1 MAKIASSNAKPDGVL
16 LVPAQ
21 ATIEFLHG
29 LPVGALWGVG
39 AKSAQVLE
47 REGIETIGQL
57 AEHPLPRLSRLLGAA
72 AAHSLH
78 DLAWGI
84 DPRPVTVSRE
94 EKSVGMERTF
104 ETDIRDRALLDQF
117 ITKASHECARR
128 LRAGNWLCKQVAIKM
143 RGADFSTIT
152 RQQRL
157 RVPTDLG
164 REIAV
169 AAHQLFERETLP
181 SGGVRLFGVRAE
193 GLISRDEG
201 FEVALDQDERPQAA
215 ERAMDKIR
223 GKYGAGAIS
232 LASLLEE
239 NK

>member
-1 MAKIASSNAKPDGVL
+1 
-16 LVPAQ
+16 
-21 ATIEFLHG
+21 
-29 LPVGALWGVG
+29 
-39 AKSAQVLE
+39 
-47 REGIETIGQL
+47 
-57 AEHPLPRLSRLLGAA
+57 
-72 AAHSLH
+72 
-78 DLAWGI
+78 
-84 DPRPVTVSRE
+84 
-94 EKSVGMERTF
+94 VGMERTF

-128 LRAGNWLCKQVAIKM
+128 LRVGNWLCKQVAIKM

-193 GLISRDEG
+193 GLIARDEG